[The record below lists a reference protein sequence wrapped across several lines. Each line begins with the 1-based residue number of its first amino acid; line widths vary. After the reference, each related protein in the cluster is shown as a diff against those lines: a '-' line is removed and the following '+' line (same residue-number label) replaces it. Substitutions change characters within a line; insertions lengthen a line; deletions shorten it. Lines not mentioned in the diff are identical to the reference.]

1 MKTEKGITLISIL
14 IYVIAMVIVIA
25 VIASLTGYF
34 YTNIDINTES
44 QDISKQYTKFN
55 SFFTDDINKSGN
67 IIIDS
72 DIESE
77 NPYIV
82 FANKNQYTFIKNN
95 KAIYF
100 NRIKI
105 ATNIDKCTFETQ
117 IKNGK
122 NVIIVNIEA
131 KDFQKTT
138 EYTIRD

>member
-1 MKTEKGITLISIL
+1 MKTEKGVTLISVL
-14 IYVIAMVIVIA
+14 VYVIAMVIVIA
-25 VIASLTGYF
+25 VISALTGYF
-34 YTNIDINTES
+34 YSNVDINTES

-55 SFFTDDINKSGN
+55 SFFTEDINKSGN

-72 DIESE
+72 DTESE

-105 ATNIDKCTFETQ
+105 ATNIEKCTFETQ

-122 NVIIVNIEA
+122 NVIIVTMEA

>member
-1 MKTEKGITLISIL
+1 MKTEKGVTLISVL
-14 IYVIAMVIVIA
+14 VYVIAMVIVIA

-34 YTNIDINTES
+34 YSNVDINMES

-67 IIIDS
+67 IVIDS
-72 DIESE
+72 DTESE

-100 NRIKI
+100 NQIKI
-105 ATNIDKCTFETQ
+105 ATNIEKCTFETQ

>member
-1 MKTEKGITLISIL
+1 MKSQKGITLISL
-14 IYVIAMVIVIA
+14 TVYVIVMAIVVGIVAILSTFFYSNVNDANEA
-25 VIASLTGYF
+25 VDPLT
-34 YTNIDINTES
+34 E
-44 QDISKQYTKFN
+44 YTKFN

-67 IIIDS
+67 IVIDS
-72 DIESE
+72 DTESE

-100 NRIKI
+100 NQIKI